1 MDRLTE
7 FAIHNVR
14 CFEGNQRGCL
24 KPITLLVGENS
35 TGKTT
40 FLGCYEVLGRLFSS
54 ARRGGFYYGQADFN
68 VEPFSMGSFR
78 DIARARGGR
87 GGSVNEFKL
96 GMTFDINGKVRQSCH
111 ILVTFAEDESQP
123 AVLSLRFRFD
133 KDRYFELKQT
143 AKEKTVLSIPGQK
156 EKIDGPIDYALMLV
170 EHMVLYGQRH
180 IFGDE
185 LPRPITQYISDLFA
199 HNRHPR
205 SRRSVSL
212 TPDIRSSIAIAPLR
226 SEPKRTYDPV
236 REMASP
242 SGGHVPMLMM
252 RLERKDE
259 KHWESLHDSLVDFG
273 QHSGLFRDIKVKRH
287 GRQMS
292 DPFQL
297 QVKVQSGR
305 YANIMDVGYGVS
317 QSLPILVDVLSKSPH
332 SPVFLLQ
339 QPEVHLH
346 PRGQAELAGLFV
358 RAFKRHDS
366 HFLVETHSDH
376 IIDRIRIS
384 VKKGIITAEDVSILY
399 FEPSRNAVKIHDIAV
414 DEDGNLKNAPEGYR
428 NFFIDETDEL
438 LGFND

>member
-1 MDRLTE
+1 
-7 FAIHNVR
+7 
-14 CFEGNQRGCL
+14 
-24 KPITLLVGENS
+24 
-35 TGKTT
+35 
-40 FLGCYEVLGRLFSS
+40 
-54 ARRGGFYYGQADFN
+54 
-68 VEPFSMGSFR
+68 MGSFR

-96 GMTFDINGKVRQSCH
+96 GMTFDINGKGQQSCH

-123 AVLSLRFRFD
+123 AVSSLRFRFD
-133 KDRYFELKQT
+133 EDRYLELKQT
-143 AKEKTVLSIPGQK
+143 AKEKTVLSIPGQ
-156 EKIDGPIDYALMLV
+156 EEEINGPIGHALMLV
-170 EHMVLYGQRH
+170 EHMVLYEQRH
-180 IFGDE
+180 LFE
-185 LPRPITQYISDLFA
+185 EKLPRPITQYISGLFA
-199 HNRHPR
+199 HNKHPQSWR
-205 SRRSVSL
+205 SRSFM
-212 TPDIRSSIAIAPLR
+212 PDLRSSIAIAPLR

-259 KHWESLHDSLVDFG
+259 KHWKSLHDSLVAFG
-273 QHSGLFRDIKVKRH
+273 KGSGLFRDIKVKRH

-317 QSLPILVDVLSKSPH
+317 QSLPILVDVLSKSKSRN

-358 RAFKRHDS
+358 RAFKRHGS
-366 HFLVETHSDH
+366 HFLVETHSDY

-384 VKKGIITAEDVSILY
+384 VKKGIIKAEYVSILY
-399 FEPSRNAVKIHDIAV
+399 FEPSRNAVKIHNITV
-414 DEDGNLKNAPEGYR
+414 DEDGNLENAPEGYR

-438 LGFND
+438 LGFDN